1 MFLAIDSSD
10 VDAVD
15 ILHES
20 PCNFN
25 EEYVMPLLQ
34 TINLKLRVV
43 DLHDMSPEENFL
55 QLVLSPS
62 YASLLNNFFQDNLPF
77 IFYNFTSLSII
88 KFHLIFRFFPS

>member
-1 MFLAIDSSD
+1 VFLAVDSSD

-43 DLHDMSPEENFL
+43 DLHDMSPEKNFL

-62 YASLLNNFFQDNLPF
+62 YASLLNNFF
-77 IFYNFTSLSII
+77 
-88 KFHLIFRFFPS
+88 

>member
-1 MFLAIDSSD
+1 MFLALDSSD

-34 TINLKLRVV
+34 TIKLKLRVV
-43 DLHDMSPEENFL
+43 DLHDVSPEENFL
-55 QLVLSPS
+55 QLVLPPS
-62 YASLLNNFFQDNLPF
+62 YASLLNDFFEDNSPF
-77 IFYNFTSLSII
+77 IIY
-88 KFHLIFRFFPS
+88 H